1 MRSLARL
8 GPALALMLGACG
20 GGGGD
25 DGDRRAA
32 TPEARESPS
41 AMESPAPER
50 TPAARGTR
58 TGPVTDAEEATIRGW
73 ADALRG
79 GDVEAASRYFA
90 LPAGVS
96 NGTPRIALRTQ
107 RAVRFFN
114 ESLPCGARLEATKRA
129 ERGFVVATFV
139 LTERPGAGECG
150 TGTGARAR
158 TAFLIRDR
166 KIVEWL
172 RVADPPGGGDLGS
185 PS

>member
-1 MRSLARL
+1 MPWLARL
-8 GPALALMLGACG
+8 APVLLLALAACG
-20 GGGGD
+20 GGGE
-25 DGDRRAA
+25 GDRRAA
-32 TPEARESPS
+32 TPEARETPA

-50 TPAARGTR
+50 APAPRGTL
-58 TGPVTDAEEATIRGW
+58 TGPVTEAEEATIRGW

-79 GDVEAASRYFA
+79 GDVEAAARYFA

-114 ESLPCGARLEATKRA
+114 ETLPCGARLEATKRA

-150 TGTGARAR
+150 SGTGARAR

-172 RVADPPGGGDLGS
+172 RVADPPGSGDLGS